1 MTTPALRCTNLVRD
15 FGNVRALNG
24 LSLEVPRGIVFG
36 FLGPNG
42 AGKTTA
48 IRSFL
53 GLLAPT
59 SGSAE
64 VLGFDVSRDA
74 ESIRER
80 CGALLEH
87 PGLYE
92 RLSAE
97 ENLEFHARAWRMGR
111 SARRSRIRELLAHAG
126 LWDRRHEPVGHWS
139 RGMKQKLAVSRAIL
153 HDPEL
158 VFLDE
163 PTSGLDPVSTA
174 ALRDD
179 LAALATRDGVTV
191 FLTTHN
197 LAEAERLCAQVGVV
211 RHGRLVALGAPAEL
225 RANVDGDRVT
235 VTGRGMDAAL
245 LAELVD
251 RALVASAE
259 LRTNTMRARLG
270 HGCSAAPLVAFLV
283 ERGVAVEEVSRE
295 RATFEETFLELI
307 HDRGDDSS
315 ESGQRDPDGSHLQR
329 DPDDSQQQRN
339 PDGSSQQRAD
349 GGL

>member
-1 MTTPALRCTNLVRD
+1 MTAPALRCTDLVRD
-15 FGNVRALNG
+15 FGKVRALDG

-48 IRSFL
+48 IRTFL
-53 GLLAPT
+53 GLLAPS
-59 SGSAE
+59 SGRAD
-64 VLGFDVSRDA
+64 VLGFDVTRDA

-97 ENLEFHARAWRMGR
+97 ENLEFHGRAWRLDR
-111 SARRSRIRELLAHAG
+111 PTRRARIRELLDRAG

-211 RHGRLVALGAPAEL
+211 RRGRLVAVGAPAEL
-225 RANVDGDRVT
+225 RANVDGARVT
-235 VTGRGMDAAL
+235 VSGHGMDEAL
-245 LAELVD
+245 VQELRD
-251 RALVASAE
+251 RRLVASAE
-259 LRTNTMRARLG
+259 LGPTGMLRARLPDDA
-270 HGCSAAPLVAFLV
+270 SAAALVAFLV
-283 ERGVAVEEVSRE
+283 ERGVAVEEVRRE

-307 HDRGDDSS
+307 HDRHEAG
-315 ESGQRDPDGSHLQR
+315 EAIGGQHGSAR
-329 DPDDSQQQRN
+329 AAE
-339 PDGSSQQRAD
+339 QRA
-349 GGL
+349 GNAT